1 MIQVKH
7 FRAMLGRDGR
17 MICQRPPPILIKLV
31 KQIHVTAGIGKHAV
45 KNGTAALGARGKEHL
60 QNEKAV
66 LVVSIIQ
73 LPYALQPQ
81 RLRANAGAV
90 HATPKHVVA
99 VRREAVRVAQDGKD
113 LAGEPRLRVRHRL
126 AQRVQEFRRVP
137 QGLDHLHR
145 SGGVDNGD
153 NKFERAHGGVGVVW
167 HAGGCADMI

>member
-1 MIQVKH
+1 MHGTIARWKALDE
-7 FRAMLGRDGR
+7 RAVEL
-17 MICQRPPPILIKLV
+17 
-31 KQIHVTAGIGKHAV
+31 T
-45 KNGTAALGARGKEHL
+45 GANCV
-60 QNEKAV
+60 QNVLV
-66 LVVSIIQ
+66 LVVVLVRVHELKAVCHHVRTVGVHLRADCGHLQ
-73 LPYALQPQ
+73 QPQ
-81 RLRANAGAV
+81 RVRANAGAV
-90 HATPKHVVA
+90 RATPKHVVA

-145 SGGVDNGD
+145 SGGVDNGE